1 MRLPSNGKAHLAL
14 FGVALIY
21 GANYLIAKVAL
32 NSGYIEPSAFIF
44 LRVSFATLIFWGID
58 RYWVRERVARADWA
72 WFALCALF
80 GVAINQLFFF
90 YGLQLTS
97 PINASLLMTTTPIL
111 VLLAAS
117 VLLKERITAL
127 KLSGI
132 GLGAAGAVLLI
143 LHGKKFAYQKADALG
158 DVLIFVNATAYAIYL
173 VLVRRLMR
181 RYHFVTVIKWGFTFG
196 WLYVLPVAWN
206 DLGGVQWAAFTPAIW
221 WSIAYVLVFTS
232 FAAYFLNA
240 YALKQVSP
248 AIVSAYIYL
257 QPVLA
262 ALFSLWFDQEPLT
275 PVKLLAGSLIFLGVF
290 LVSRPPRK
298 SRALPPSLTKKN

>member
-1 MRLPSNGKAHLAL
+1 MQKPANGKAHLAL

-44 LRVSFATLIFWGID
+44 LRVTFASLAFWLVERQFVNGRIRRED
-58 RYWVRERVARADWA
+58 RA
-72 WFALCALF
+72 WIALCALF

-90 YGLQLTS
+90 YGLKLTS

-143 LHGKKFAYQKADALG
+143 LYGKNFAYQSTGALG
-158 DVLIFVNATAYAIYL
+158 DALIFVNATAYAIYL

-181 RYHFVTVIKWGFTFG
+181 RYHFLTVMKWVFACG
-196 WLYVLPVAWN
+196 WLYVLPVAWSSL
-206 DLGGVQWAAFTPAIW
+206 DDIQWVAFTPAIW

-248 AIVSAYIYL
+248 AIVSVYIYL

-262 ALFSLWFDQEPLT
+262 ALFSLLFDQEPLT
-275 PVKLLAGSLIFLGVF
+275 PVKLFAGALIFLGVY
-290 LVSRPPRK
+290 LVSRPTRK
-298 SRALPPSLTKKN
+298 NQSLPQL

>member
-1 MRLPSNGKAHLAL
+1 MQQDGKLGAHLAL

-32 NSGYIEPSAFIF
+32 NSGSIEPSAFII
-44 LRVSFATLIFWGID
+44 LRVTFAALVFWGLD
-58 RYWVRERVARADWA
+58 RAFVRERIQRRDWG
-72 WFALCALF
+72 WFALCGVF
-80 GVAINQLFFF
+80 GVAVNQLFFF
-90 YGLQLTS
+90 YGLRLTT

-117 VLLKERITAL
+117 VLLKERITGL

-132 GLGAAGAVLLI
+132 GLGAAGAVILI
-143 LHGKKFAYQKADALG
+143 LYGKKFAYQSEGALG
-158 DVLIFVNATAYAIYL
+158 DALIFVNATAYAIYL

-181 RYHFVTVIKWGFTFG
+181 RYHFITVIKWVFTFG
-196 WLYVLPVAWN
+196 WCYVVPVGASALWHT
-206 DLGGVQWAAFTPAIW
+206 DWTAFTPAVW

-248 AIVSAYIYL
+248 SIVSAYIYL
-257 QPVLA
+257 QPLLA
-262 ALFSLWFDQEPLT
+262 AGFSLALGKEPLT
-275 PVKLLAGSLIFLGVF
+275 AIKLLAGGLIFVGVF
-290 LVSRPPRK
+290 LVSRPVKNRK
-298 SRALPPSLTKKN
+298 AAVDRPA